1 MQSLY
6 SLSSRLREKY
16 LSVTSS
22 RKNSSS
28 MKLGQ
33 FERAD
38 SNPNN
43 EDDKMRLT
51 LGSAVR
57 DGKFLTT
64 KTERTWPLA
73 SVDEHREGKR
83 TKRDSWEQN
92 TQTTQGS
99 LA

>member
-1 MQSLY
+1 
-6 SLSSRLREKY
+6 
-16 LSVTSS
+16 
-22 RKNSSS
+22 
-28 MKLGQ
+28 MKLDH

-38 SNPNN
+38 SSPS
-43 EDDKMRLT
+43 EDDKMKLT

-73 SVDEHREGKR
+73 SVDEHRGGKR
-83 TKRDSWEQN
+83 THRDSWEQN

-99 LA
+99 IA